1 LYPNLKITKKGDK
14 MSNVKTFVLDSDQTF
29 LNLEK
34 LANEKAEKLFR
45 FRKLE
50 KYEKICLAKLKS
62 EIRLNHEKISNADL
76 TDEAYRHKTYRDWLD
91 KYAEAEKDYNLCRDK
106 YNNFI
111 ALKDMRIT
119 EESSARY
126 LINKKI

>member
-1 LYPNLKITKKGDK
+1 
-14 MSNVKTFVLDSDQTF
+14 MSEPKTFVLDSNQTF

-34 LANEKAEKLFR
+34 LANDKAEKLFR

-50 KYEKICLAKLKS
+50 KYEKVCIAKLKGT
-62 EIRLNHEKISNADL
+62 IRLQHEKISNVDL
-76 TDEAYRHKTYRDWLD
+76 TDEAYKHWLD
-91 KYAEAEKDYNLCRDK
+91 KYTEAEKDYNLAKDK

>member
-1 LYPNLKITKKGDK
+1 

-76 TDEAYRHKTYRDWLD
+76 TDEAYKHKTYRDWLD

>member
-1 LYPNLKITKKGDK
+1 
-14 MSNVKTFVLDSDQTF
+14 MSEPKTFVLDSNQTF

-34 LANEKAEKLFR
+34 LANDIAEKRFR

-50 KYEKICLAKLKS
+50 KYEKVCIAKLKGT
-62 EIRLNHEKISNADL
+62 IRLQHDKISNVDL
-76 TDEAYRHKTYRDWLD
+76 TDEAYKHKTYRDWLD
-91 KYAEAEKDYNLCRDK
+91 KYTEAEKDFNLAKDK

>member
-1 LYPNLKITKKGDK
+1 MNEP
-14 MSNVKTFVLDSDQTF
+14 KTFVLDSNQTF

-34 LANEKAEKLFR
+34 LANDKAEKLFR

-50 KYEKICLAKLKS
+50 KYEKVCIAKLKGT
-62 EIRLNHEKISNADL
+62 IRLQHEKIRNVDL
-76 TDEAYRHKTYRDWLD
+76 TDEAYKHKTYRDWLD
-91 KYAEAEKDYNLCRDK
+91 KYTEAEKDFNLAKDK

-111 ALKDMRIT
+111 ALKDMRIP

>member
-1 LYPNLKITKKGDK
+1 
-14 MSNVKTFVLDSDQTF
+14 MSESSTYVLDSDKTF

-34 LANEKAEKLFR
+34 LANDKAEKLFR

-50 KYEKICLAKLKS
+50 KYEKVCIAKLKGT
-62 EIRLNHEKISNADL
+62 IRLQHDKISNVDL
-76 TDEAYRHKTYRDWLD
+76 TDEAYKHKTYRDWLD
-91 KYAEAEKDYNLCRDK
+91 KYTEAEKDFNLAKDK

>member
-1 LYPNLKITKKGDK
+1 MNQ
-14 MSNVKTFVLDSDQTF
+14 VKTFVLDSDQTF
-29 LNLEK
+29 NNLEK
-34 LANEKAEKLFR
+34 LANDKAEKLFR

-50 KYEKICLAKLKS
+50 KYEKVCIAKLKGS
-62 EIRLNHEKISNADL
+62 IRLQHEKISNADL
-76 TDEAYRHKTYRDWLD
+76 TDEAYKHKTYRDWLD
-91 KYAEAEKDYNLCRDK
+91 KFSEAERDYNLAKDK

>member
-1 LYPNLKITKKGDK
+1 
-14 MSNVKTFVLDSDQTF
+14 MSESSTYVLDSEKTF

-34 LANEKAEKLFR
+34 LANEKAEKLYI

-50 KYEKICLAKLKS
+50 KYEKVCIAKLKGT
-62 EIRLNHEKISNADL
+62 IRLQHDKISNVDL
-76 TDEAYRHKTYRDWLD
+76 TDEAYKHKTYRDWLD
-91 KYAEAEKDYNLCRDK
+91 KYTEAEKDFNLAKDK

>member
-1 LYPNLKITKKGDK
+1 MNNP
-14 MSNVKTFVLDSDQTF
+14 KTFVLDSDQTF

-91 KYAEAEKDYNLCRDK
+91 KYAEAEKDFNLAKDK
-106 YNNFI
+106 YNNFV

>member
-1 LYPNLKITKKGDK
+1 MAQP
-14 MSNVKTFVLDSDQTF
+14 KTFVLDSDKTF

-34 LANEKAEKLFR
+34 LANDKAEKLFR

-50 KYEKICLAKLKS
+50 KYEKVCIAKLKGT
-62 EIRLNHEKISNADL
+62 IRLQHDKISNVDL
-76 TDEAYRHKTYRDWLD
+76 TDEAYKHKTYRDWLD
-91 KYAEAEKDYNLCRDK
+91 KYTEAEKDFNLAKDK

>member
-1 LYPNLKITKKGDK
+1 

-34 LANEKAEKLFR
+34 LANDKAEKLYVY
-45 FRKLE
+45 RKLE
-50 KYEKICLAKLKS
+50 KYEKICIAKLKG

-76 TDEAYRHKTYRDWLD
+76 TDEAYKHKTYRDWLD
-91 KYAEAEKDYNLCRDK
+91 KYTEAEKDFNLAKDK